1 MGTKTVAVL
10 GAGHGGCAAA
20 ADLGRR
26 GFSVRLHTRNPQ
38 RLAALAAAGA
48 ASAQAVNASGDTAVN
63 PPAASADFNAAPAG
77 GYASSDT
84 LGDTS
89 KLKAGDP
96 SVVSNPPVPDT
107 QENRAKFGRPMSHAG
122 RVTAP
127 NGD

>member
-1 MGTKTVAVL
+1 MRASILIAIL
-10 GAGHGGCAAA
+10 GA
-20 ADLGRR
+20 
-26 GFSVRLHTRNPQ
+26 
-38 RLAALAAAGA
+38 AALSAAGA
-48 ASAQAVNASGDTAVN
+48 AFAQAVDPAVGDTAVN
-63 PPAASADFNAAPAG
+63 PPAASADLNTAPAG

>member
-1 MGTKTVAVL
+1 MRASVLIAIL
-10 GAGHGGCAAA
+10 GAAS
-20 ADLGRR
+20 LG
-26 GFSVRLHTRNPQ
+26 
-38 RLAALAAAGA
+38 AAGA
-48 ASAQAVNASGDTAVN
+48 ASAQAVNSSSDTAVN
-63 PPAASADFNAAPAG
+63 PPSADAAPAG

-107 QENRAKFGRPMSHAG
+107 PENRAKFGRPMSHAG
-122 RVTAP
+122 RATTP